1 MGGRKFSGDRDG
13 AFFQIRETDAR
24 PGDDERTA
32 APAERSAGAEQRIA
46 FTQMAKGM
54 VRNFGNIEFVV
65 ERQTVERLHV
75 FKLFAELDT
84 RDVHSPVNERIENK
98 RVVRAW

>member
-32 APAERSAGAEQRIA
+32 APAERSAGAEQRIT
-46 FTQMAKGM
+46 FTQMAKGV
-54 VRNFGNIEFVV
+54 VRNLGNIEFVV
-65 ERQTVERLHV
+65 ERKAIESLHV
-75 FKLFAELDT
+75 FKLFAKLNT
-84 RDVHSPVNERIENK
+84 PDVHSPVDERIENK
-98 RVVRAW
+98 CVVRAW